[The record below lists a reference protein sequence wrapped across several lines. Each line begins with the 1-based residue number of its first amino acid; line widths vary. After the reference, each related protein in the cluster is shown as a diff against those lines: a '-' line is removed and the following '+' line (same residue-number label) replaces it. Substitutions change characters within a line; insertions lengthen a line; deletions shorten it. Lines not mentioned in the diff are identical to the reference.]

1 MGLTNRILDRYRW
14 AWSRL
19 SDILR
24 PAVAFEFWFTI
35 LYVTAFTAMSA
46 WLLNRLVASS
56 GQVAISN
63 YDLAAFFLSGRGI
76 LYLLL
81 SATFAL
87 VLGFAELV
95 GLLMISMSASLG
107 RKASV
112 SEALWE
118 NIIHVPALIRL
129 GLIQAGGYAVLSIPF
144 IGGIAAIYRG
154 FLWSHDINYYLT
166 TRPFEWWAA
175 LLIAGILGV
184 TFLVAAAWVF
194 VRWLFAVPS
203 LIFEKTAPVRS
214 LKQSWRYSGKRFW
227 DLAIPL
233 ASLWLLVIFGSF
245 TTTWL
250 IQILAGRILAGAELE
265 LLIVLPTVL
274 GALMATALLDLAWIM
289 FGKIFQSLLIVCF
302 YRDFGKPS
310 EIKNKGRQIPGMISP
325 SMIRKLGW
333 VGAAVALSAAISSG
347 VVFIEKLN
355 LERNIAVTAHRG
367 SSMDAPE
374 NTLSAVRKAIS
385 DGADYAEIDVQT
397 TSDGVVVLM
406 HDGDLMRIAS
416 VDRKVSEITFDELIK
431 IDIGSWFSPAFRNER
446 IAKLTEVI
454 DAVKNHI
461 KLNIELKYNRPDPA
475 LAEKVVRI
483 IREKSFTA
491 ECLVSSLDYQA
502 LVAVKRMA
510 PEIKTGF
517 IVSYSIGKLDRTETD
532 ALSVNAA
539 QATADL
545 VKRSHRFKKEVHVW
559 TVNDLHNALSMIEI
573 GVDNIIT
580 DRPKAL
586 RKLLSAWN
594 DLTDTEKVALM
605 LRNLFNP
612 DDLPKPANL

>member
-1 MGLTNRILDRYRW
+1 
-14 AWSRL
+14 
-19 SDILR
+19 
-24 PAVAFEFWFTI
+24 
-35 LYVTAFTAMSA
+35 
-46 WLLNRLVASS
+46 
-56 GQVAISN
+56 
-63 YDLAAFFLSGRGI
+63 
-76 LYLLL
+76 
-81 SATFAL
+81 
-87 VLGFAELV
+87 
-95 GLLMISMSASLG
+95 
-107 RKASV
+107 
-112 SEALWE
+112 
-118 NIIHVPALIRL
+118 
-129 GLIQAGGYAVLSIPF
+129 
-144 IGGIAAIYRG
+144 
-154 FLWSHDINYYLT
+154 
-166 TRPFEWWAA
+166 
-175 LLIAGILGV
+175 
-184 TFLVAAAWVF
+184 
-194 VRWLFAVPS
+194 
-203 LIFEKTAPVRS
+203 
-214 LKQSWRYSGKRFW
+214 
-227 DLAIPL
+227 
-233 ASLWLLVIFGSF
+233 
-245 TTTWL
+245 
-250 IQILAGRILAGAELE
+250 
-265 LLIVLPTVL
+265 
-274 GALMATALLDLAWIM
+274 
-289 FGKIFQSLLIVCF
+289 
-302 YRDFGKPS
+302 
-310 EIKNKGRQIPGMISP
+310 
-325 SMIRKLGW
+325 
-333 VGAAVALSAAISSG
+333 
-347 VVFIEKLN
+347 
-355 LERNIAVTAHRG
+355 
-367 SSMDAPE
+367 MDAPE

-416 VDRKVSEITFDELIK
+416 VDRKVSEITFDELMK
-431 IDIGSWFSPAFRNER
+431 IDIGSWFSPVFRNER

-491 ECLVSSLDYQA
+491 ECLVSSLDYRA

-612 DDLPKPANL
+612 DDLPKPAAL